1 MFAFYSLN
9 EIEQKSWNM
18 NWCCH
23 QSVSSVWFLNSPN
36 HDDGEVQNVPRISEV
51 GGGMSYEAQGND
63 SHDALSSEDD
73 GEDDLDLLQ
82 EVIGCIAISIGEGGE
97 YSQGDT
103 GTKNCQ

>member
-1 MFAFYSLN
+1 
-9 EIEQKSWNM
+9 
-18 NWCCH
+18 
-23 QSVSSVWFLNSPN
+23 
-36 HDDGEVQNVPRISEV
+36 
-51 GGGMSYEAQGND
+51 MSYEAQGND

-103 GTKNCQ
+103 GTKNCQQNQNLKPFCFSYLEKNHG